1 MADAGYGSENN
12 YRYLKDEFPQHT
24 GLIHYAT
31 MLKEKSKK
39 WKTDERKVMN
49 WVYYEEEDF
58 YIDPKGVQFK
68 FHVYRQK
75 KDKDGVVKDV
85 KEYRAEK
92 LDVNQNVILAAL
104 TPKGN
109 LRKITV
115 NSAWEYHKAKQR

>member
-85 KEYRAEK
+85 KEYRSTIK
-92 LDVNQNVILAAL
+92 QN
-104 TPKGN
+104 KGN
-109 LRKITV
+109 YFLHLGPGRSI
-115 NSAWEYHKAKQR
+115 AEERLM

>member
-1 MADAGYGSENN
+1 MKSQKRKLFEKRNKLLKHQNQMSIYGTRNS
-12 YRYLKDEFPQHT
+12 Y
-24 GLIHYAT
+24 
-31 MLKEKSKK
+31 S
-39 WKTDERKVMN
+39 KTDH
-49 WVYYEEEDF
+49 DATF
-58 YIDPKGVQFK
+58 IGVQFK